1 MKENSEDEQA
11 LFKSSWREIRL
22 DGYLYKT
29 KWRMES
35 GRLTSNAS
43 LKEIIVNDRQYFL

>member
-1 MKENSEDEQA
+1 MKQNSEDEQA
-11 LFKSSWREIRL
+11 LTKSSGREIRL

-35 GRLTSNAS
+35 GRLTSNSS
-43 LKEIIVNDRQYFL
+43 LKEIMVNDRRYFL